1 MKITTIID
9 KLGTYEQQKLEKP
22 GAKEGKGQE
31 AVRKQS
37 DTVTL
42 SSRAKVFSDVQEAV
56 RKAPEIR
63 AEKIADIKARVAAGE
78 YEPDPETIARKLL
91 DEEEGLW
98 P

>member
-1 MKITTIID
+1 MKITTIVD

-22 GAKEGKGQE
+22 GTREGKGPDG
-31 AVRKQS
+31 VRSSS

-42 SSRAKVFSDVQEAV
+42 SSRAKIFSDVQEAV

-63 AEKIADIKARVAAGE
+63 TEKIADIKARVGAGE

-91 DEEEGLW
+91 NEEEGLW